1 MSEDAYKL
9 FHQGILALA
18 DAERHGLRIDVDY
31 IRNKKQ
37 EITDNIQKLEN
48 EFYESKFCIDWKRSI
63 KGQIN
68 IYSPVQL
75 GEFLYDVKKLK
86 VGKQTASGRGATDE
100 EALQQLNIP
109 ELNILLQIK
118 KLKKVRDTYLDSFER
133 EQVDGYMHP
142 FYNLH
147 LVRTFRGSSD
157 SPNFQNI
164 PKRDKEAMDICRKA
178 IYPRPGHQLIEIDY
192 KQLEV
197 RISACYNKDKK
208 LIADITEGDMHRD
221 MAIEIFKLQ
230 NFNKQEPSHSVL
242 RNATKNGFVF
252 PQFYG
257 DYYKNCAR
265 NLAVNWG
272 QLPQTRKWKNDDGI
286 VFEDRHL
293 GGYLI
298 EQGFKNLD
306 AFTEHIRKIEDDFW
320 NRRYPVYNKWKE
332 DWWKEYQKKGY
343 MDTKTGFRFQGIMK
357 KNDVINYPVQ
367 GSAFHCLLWSLI
379 EGTKAQKKE
388 HWDSYIVGQIHD
400 SIILDVHPDELD
412 HVSKVMRCIMCHDV
426 RKYWEWIIV
435 PLDIDIEVH
444 PIDGSWAD
452 KSLK

>member
-9 FHQGILALA
+9 LHEGILALA
-18 DAERHGLRIDVDY
+18 NAERQGLRIDVDY
-31 IRNKKQ
+31 IHNKKQ
-37 EITDNIQKLEN
+37 EITNTIQQLEN
-48 EFYESKFCIDWKRSI
+48 KFFESKFCIDWKRSI

-75 GEFLYDVKKLK
+75 GKFLYDVKKLK

-221 MAIEIFKLQ
+221 VAIEIFKLKQ
-230 NFNKQEPSHSVL
+230 FDKQEPSHSVL
-242 RNATKNGFVF
+242 RNATKNGFIF

-332 DWWKEYQKKGY
+332 DWWKAYQSKGY
-343 MDTKTGFRFQGIMK
+343 INTLTGFKLQGIMK

-379 EGTKAQKKE
+379 EGTKAQRKE
-388 HWDSYIVGQIHD
+388 HWDSRIVGQIHD
-400 SIILDVHPDELD
+400 SIIIDTHPDEAD
-412 HVSKVMRCIMCHDV
+412 HVTKVMKCIMCSDI
-426 RKYWEWIIV
+426 RKKWDWIIV
-435 PLDIDIEVH
+435 PLDIDIDIY

-452 KSLK
+452 KNK